1 MGCSARCCIT
11 VTLPS
16 SALHPSTTGTGARSR
31 FPRALLSPSRHRV
44 ALPTAA
50 APTAGAAPTAA
61 TRCAKDVCCRRSSPP
76 PPPPPPPSLP
86 QTRRR
91 RRGCTPP
98 PPGPPL
104 LPPPPRPPAVRRGR
118 TGRLEGV
125 PSAALAAGCGG
136 AAWPGPAA
144 GWSISTRRDRRRPTA
159 RRPTHL
165 VPCPAPPPPPCG
177 GGGRC
182 YGGGDAGGDDGSTA
196 ANAAALTVRWKG
208 GG

>member
-61 TRCAKDVCCRRSSPP
+61 TRRAKDVCCRRSSPP
-76 PPPPPPPSLP
+76 PPPPPPPSPP
-86 QTRRR
+86 QRRR
-91 RRGCTPP
+91 QRRGCYPP

-104 LPPPPRPPAVRRGR
+104 PPPSPRPPAVHCGR
-118 TGRLEGV
+118 TRRLEGV
-125 PSAALAAGCGG
+125 HSTAPAASCGG
-136 AAWPGPAA
+136 AARLARAA
-144 GWSISTRRDRRRPTA
+144 GSSLSTRWDRRRPTA
-159 RRPTHL
+159 RRPFGA
-165 VPCPAPPPPPCG
+165 VP
-177 GGGRC
+177 R
-182 YGGGDAGGDDGSTA
+182 
-196 ANAAALTVRWKG
+196 AAAPAVRRWQRLLRWQ
-208 GG
+208 